1 MKKIIFLILSALI
14 LVSGIFLIN
23 RSTNNTNITKPIQA
37 PLSADES
44 KAIMKKWE
52 ATPAGIFYNEWK
64 ATPAGKRVFASE
76 SKIRMSLKAFKNME
90 GIVSSLSLPPGS
102 RLGFGIMVK
111 IQGEDFIL
119 TFNTENNGEN
129 ANEIEQLK
137 KLKVNDKLIIRSH
150 NVSHAPKYAFP
161 IVSGDYI
168 EKDGKMI
175 FERKPN
181 KGGC

>member
-1 MKKIIFLILSALI
+1 MKKIIFLMLSTLL
-14 LVSGIFLIN
+14 LVSGILLIN
-23 RSTNNTNITKPIQA
+23 RNTDSNNTKPIQES
-37 PLSADES
+37 LSAAES

-64 ATPAGKRVFASE
+64 VSPAGKKVFTSE
-76 SKIRMSLKAFKNME
+76 SKIRMSLKEFKNME
-90 GIVSSLSLPPGS
+90 GMVTSLSLPQGS
-102 RLGFGIMVK
+102 RFGLGIMVK
-111 IQGEDFIL
+111 IQGDDFIL
-119 TFNTENNGEN
+119 TFDAEKNGEN
-129 ANEIEQLK
+129 AQEIEQLK
-137 KLKVNDKLIIRSH
+137 NLKVNDKLIIRSH

-175 FERKPN
+175 FHRIPN